1 MESAVG
7 RICREGGA
15 SVTVNMMMRDMDL
28 PVLNARDARRL
39 EIVADQLPLFGA
51 VQLAVDTTF
60 GVSTA
65 GPHLEAQRTSTGQ
78 SLKLFGERRR
88 RCILS

>member
-39 EIVADQLPLFGA
+39 EIVADRLPLFGA

-65 GPHLEAQRTSTGQ
+65 GPHSEAQQTST
-78 SLKLFGERRR
+78 
-88 RCILS
+88 